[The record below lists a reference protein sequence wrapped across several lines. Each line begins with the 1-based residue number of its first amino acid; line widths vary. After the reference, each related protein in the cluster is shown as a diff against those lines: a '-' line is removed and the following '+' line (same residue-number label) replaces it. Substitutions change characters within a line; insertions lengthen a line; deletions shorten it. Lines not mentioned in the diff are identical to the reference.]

1 MVSVSQLGS
10 RFRVEFLS
18 TLIATVSGALLVVIL
33 ARLLDPTGYGLLYLT
48 LAVIGVARLFAKLG
62 IGRSTARY
70 IAEYR
75 EKDPSQLRHILSF
88 SAGITLTLLL
98 VVTLVVGLGHQQIS
112 GLIGE
117 PDLAIF
123 LIVGSLF
130 LFFETSLEFFRKVL
144 QGFEEIKSAAS
155 LPIIKSLIK
164 LAVAIGLVAA
174 GFGAIG
180 ALAGWVLGALF
191 ASLVGGYII
200 YFRHYQPLEQ
210 GFPVESG
217 LRRRIAQYAV
227 PLTASEAAGNLS
239 GRVDTLLVGFFL
251 SPVAVSFYVVAEQ
264 VVSMIQSPVNALGF
278 TLAPTFGAEKSAGN
292 TDTAAQIYERSFV
305 YIALLYFPAAAGLIL
320 LAEPLVELVFGTD
333 YLGAVPV
340 LQVLG
345 VYTIIQANLLLSAK
359 ALDFLGRAKSRAIVK
374 GVTSILNVILNL
386 LLIPSVGVVGAAIAT
401 VITGLMYAVANVYI
415 VYDEL
420 GISLNRLF
428 VESLK
433 ILGITLV
440 MSVVVYVLLDF
451 VEGWITLLGVV
462 ITGFGVWAVLSILGG
477 MVDLKQVRSA
487 FL

>member
-130 LFFETSLEFFRKVL
+130 LFFETSLEFIRKVL

-239 GRVDTLLVGFFL
+239 GRIDMVLIGFFL
-251 SPVAVSFYVVAEQ
+251 NPVAVSYYTISKQ
-264 VVSMIQSPVNALGF
+264 VVTMIQSPVNALGF
-278 TLAPTFGAEKSAGN
+278 TLAPTFGKEKTAGHSEG
-292 TDTAAQIYERSFV
+292 AARLYEESFV
-305 YIALLYFPAAAGLIL
+305 HIMLLYIPAAVGIVLI
-320 LAEPLVELVFGTD
+320 ADPLVVHIFGSN
-333 YLGAVPV
+333 YSNAVPV
-340 LQVLG
+340 LQILAL
-345 VYTIIQANLLLSAK
+345 YAIIQANLNISPS
-359 ALDFLGRAKSRAIVK
+359 ALDFIGRARERAIVK
-374 GVTSILNVILNL
+374 GVTSIMNFILNIV
-386 LLIPSVGVVGAAIAT
+386 LIPSIGVVGAAIAT
-401 VITGLMYAVANVYI
+401 LITSSIYASSNMYLLHQEFNFRINYLAWKVGRIILVSFLMGMVVQQLVHY
-415 VYDEL
+415 
-420 GISLNRLF
+420 
-428 VESLK
+428 
-433 ILGITLV
+433 ILGVTTLFAI
-440 MSVVVYVLLDF
+440 VVVGLVVWVIASTVLGLIDIRNILD
-451 VEGWITLLGVV
+451 
-462 ITGFGVWAVLSILGG
+462 ALS
-477 MVDLKQVRSA
+477 
-487 FL
+487 